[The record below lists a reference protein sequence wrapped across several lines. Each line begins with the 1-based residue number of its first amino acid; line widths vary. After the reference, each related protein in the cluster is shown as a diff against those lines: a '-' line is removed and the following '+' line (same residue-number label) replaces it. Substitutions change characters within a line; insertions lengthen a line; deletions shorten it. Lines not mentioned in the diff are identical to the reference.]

1 MGLTLHYNGRFGN
14 PELLQ
19 QMIEEVE
26 DIVSVYKWKYTVRH
40 TKFPAAIFTN
50 EAHDNKVY
58 GISFTP
64 PDCETVSICFLS
76 NGRMSCSSLLKFYGD
91 SNDKTSQ
98 QYLYMVSVKTQFAG
112 WQTHLFVVGLLKYL
126 SKKYFSEFNVT
137 DEGHY
142 WETNDEEIL
151 KQNFSRYTTLLDSV
165 STAFETFPVNEGET
179 MNDYIERMMGF
190 VNKKYL
196 GEQ

>member
-1 MGLTLHYNGRFGN
+1 MGLSLHYNGRFDN

-26 DIVSVYKWKYTVRH
+26 DIVSIYKWKYAIKH
-40 TKFPAAIFTN
+40 TKFPDGSLKNKI
-50 EAHDNKVY
+50 HDNKVY

-76 NGRMSCSSLLKFYGD
+76 NGRMSCSSLLQFYGD
-91 SNDKTSQ
+91 STDKTSQ

-112 WQTHLFVVGLLKYL
+112 WQTHLFIVGLLKYL
-126 SKKYFSEFNVT
+126 SKKYFSEFNVN

-151 KQNFSRYTTLLDSV
+151 KQNFSRYTTLLESV
-165 STAFETFPVNEGET
+165 STAFEIFPVNEGET
-179 MNDYIERMMGF
+179 MEKYIERVMTF
-190 VNKKYL
+190 VSMKL
-196 GEQ
+196 SDG

>member
-1 MGLTLHYNGRFGN
+1 MGLSLYYNGRFGN

-19 QMIEEVE
+19 QMIDEVE
-26 DIVSVYKWKYTVRH
+26 DIANTYKWKYSIEH
-40 TKFPAAIFTN
+40 TIFPGGSFGN
-50 EAHDNKVY
+50 KAHDKKIY

-76 NGRMSCSSLLKFYGD
+76 NGRMSCSSLLQFYGD
-91 SNDKTSQ
+91 STDKKSR
-98 QYLYMVSVKTQFAG
+98 QYLYMLSVKTQFAG
-112 WQTHLFVVGLLKYL
+112 WQTHLFIVQLLRYL
-126 SKKYFSEFNVT
+126 SKKYFSEFNVS

-151 KQNFSRYTTLLDSV
+151 KQNFNRYAALLNSV

-179 MNDYIERMMGF
+179 MDKYIERMMNF
-190 VNKKYL
+190 VSKKL
-196 GEQ
+196 SDE